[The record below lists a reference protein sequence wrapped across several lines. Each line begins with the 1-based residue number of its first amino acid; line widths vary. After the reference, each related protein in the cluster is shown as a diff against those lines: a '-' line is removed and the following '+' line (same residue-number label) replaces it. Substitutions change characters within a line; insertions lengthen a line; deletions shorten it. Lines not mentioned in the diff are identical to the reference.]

1 MQTFKNFVYFHRR
14 RIAVS
19 CVAVSCYS
27 GMCYSA
33 LTWKNDLL
41 RLAVAG
47 SLANM
52 IVETGFHFIDTLN
65 IRTKAS
71 EKSISAGK
79 MMNTIWEKEG
89 IKGFGKGFSACFYGS
104 VCVGFIQYYNYK
116 KFKEIYRNFF
126 EGYLNQTAIYEAASL
141 TA

>member
-104 VCVGFIQYYNYK
+104 VCVGFIQ
-116 KFKEIYRNFF
+116 
-126 EGYLNQTAIYEAASL
+126 
-141 TA
+141 